1 MGWSRWATTV
11 LLLALL
17 GVCITIIAVRFA
29 VLARRVPIE
38 RAYRAPAAA
47 AFAPARLSAD
57 ERGRAD
63 AAESPTGA
71 ATAPEPGLGVA
82 TSQPGNSQHTGS
94 QATSEPPPPD
104 ALHKLDVNSATAL
117 QLERLPGIGPVL
129 AKRIVDYRKRY
140 GPFRHIDDLDKVKG
154 IGPAKLAKLRDY
166 VYIRSVF

>member
-1 MGWSRWATTV
+1 MGWNRWATTV

-17 GVCITIIAVRFA
+17 GVCITTLAVRFM

-47 AFAPARLSAD
+47 ALAVHQPSAD
-57 ERGRAD
+57 GRGRAN

-71 ATAPEPGLGVA
+71 GTPSQGDLDAEAYQHG
-82 TSQPGNSQHTGS
+82 TSQRTGS
-94 QATSEPPPPD
+94 KAASEPPPPD
-104 ALHKLDVNSATAL
+104 ALHRLDVNSATAL

-129 AKRIVDYRKRY
+129 AKRIIDYRKRY